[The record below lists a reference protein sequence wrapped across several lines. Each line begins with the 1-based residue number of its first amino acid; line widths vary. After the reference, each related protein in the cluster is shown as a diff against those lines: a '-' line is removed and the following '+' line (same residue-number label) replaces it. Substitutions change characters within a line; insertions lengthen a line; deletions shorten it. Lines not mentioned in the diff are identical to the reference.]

1 MEIFYLTCSR
11 ILRLVFTLWHSYC
24 IQAYMPLL
32 GGNMQLEGPV
42 FWIPLQER
50 WPVFPEFHQ
59 LRVQLRRLRL
69 FRSRLC
75 NFSPLSVL
83 CSVSSIHQI
92 HWASTPGLS
101 WYWSATIFTKKIIH
115 SFLFLV
121 FSNFHPIN
129 KVSVDMDGG
138 GPLTVIQV
146 TWAQFKKGYS

>member
-1 MEIFYLTCSR
+1 MEISYLHCAGYFFGF
-11 ILRLVFTLWHSYC
+11 LHLLWHSYC

-32 GGNMQLEGPV
+32 GGNMWPEGPM

-92 HWASTPGLS
+92 HWASAPGLS
-101 WYWSATIFTKKIIH
+101 WYRSATIITKSIL
-115 SFLFLV
+115 SCFRFFLTCVL
-121 FSNFHPIN
+121 
-129 KVSVDMDGG
+129 
-138 GPLTVIQV
+138 LTRFRWIW
-146 TWAQFKKGYS
+146 TGEGRCLWSRWHELYFKKGNS